1 MAKKKPGNKLGLP
14 YTSARLYLE
23 ELCRKFPDAPN
34 LGLAKRARAERPNSF
49 ATVENAR
56 SMIRSIRGALGTR
69 KNKTA
74 TQPRKKGVAGT
85 VPSMPPS
92 LSTAWESVE
101 IDAKRVAIISDV
113 HIPYHDE
120 IAFAAAVK
128 ELKKQSPDCLLING
142 DFADFYQVSRHQR
155 DPHHRQFSE
164 ELKAVISGLEWIRH
178 EFSKARIVYK
188 LGNHEER
195 WDHFIWNR
203 APEIYDLANV
213 RIDELVKAKQFGIEV
228 IGDQR
233 PIMLGKLPVLHGH
246 ELGKS
251 IFSPVNP
258 ARGAFLRTHH
268 TVLVGHSHQTSG
280 HADTDMFHSETFVW
294 STGCLC
300 DLTPEYA
307 RVNRW
312 NHGFAWVDIAT
323 DGSFSVRNM
332 RINKR
337 GEVRGA

>member
-1 MAKKKPGNKLGLP
+1 
-14 YTSARLYLE
+14 
-23 ELCRKFPDAPN
+23 
-34 LGLAKRARAERPNSF
+34 
-49 ATVENAR
+49 
-56 SMIRSIRGALGTR
+56 
-69 KNKTA
+69 
-74 TQPRKKGVAGT
+74 
-85 VPSMPPS
+85 
-92 LSTAWESVE
+92 
-101 IDAKRVAIISDV
+101 
-113 HIPYHDE
+113 
-120 IAFAAAVK
+120 
-128 ELKKQSPDCLLING
+128 
-142 DFADFYQVSRHQR
+142 
-155 DPHHRQFSE
+155 
-164 ELKAVISGLEWIRH
+164 VISGLEWIRH
-178 EFSKARIVYK
+178 EFPKARIVFK

-246 ELGKS
+246 ELGRS

>member
-1 MAKKKPGNKLGLP
+1 MVKKRPGP
-14 YTSARLYLE
+14 RITAARAYLE
-23 ELCRKFPDAPN
+23 ELCRKFPDASN
-34 LGLAKRARAERPNSF
+34 LGLAKRAKKERPSSF
-49 ATVENAR
+49 ATVETAR
-56 SMIRSIRGALGTR
+56 STIRAIRGAHGTA
-69 KNKTA
+69 KKKFA
-74 TQPRKKGVAGT
+74 TQPRAKGTAGQ
-85 VPSMPPS
+85 VPEMPPS
-92 LSTAWESVE
+92 LSTPWEPFE
-101 IDAKRVAIISDV
+101 IKAKRVGIISDV

-120 IAFAAAVK
+120 KAFAAAVK

-155 DPHHRQFSE
+155 DPHHRRFSE
-164 ELKAVISGLEWIRH
+164 ELKLVIAGLEWLRH
-178 EFSKARIVYK
+178 EFPKARIVYK

-195 WDHFIWNR
+195 WDHFVWNR
-203 APEIYDLANV
+203 SPEIYDLTNV
-213 RIDELVKAKQFGIEV
+213 RIDELVKAKQYGIEV

-246 ELGKS
+246 ELGRS

-280 HADTDMFHSETFVW
+280 HADTDLFHAETFVW
-294 STGCLC
+294 SVGCLC

-312 NHGFAWVDIAT
+312 NHGFAWADIAS

>member
-1 MAKKKPGNKLGLP
+1 MTEERPGP
-14 YTSARLYLE
+14 PRTSARLYLE
-23 ELCRKFPDAPN
+23 ELCKKFPDASN
-34 LGLAKRARAERPNSF
+34 LGLAKRAKAERPNSF
-49 ATVENAR
+49 ATIETAR
-56 SMIRSIRGALGTR
+56 STIRSIRGAHGTA
-69 KNKTA
+69 KKKFA
-74 TQPRKKGVAGT
+74 TQPRPKGTAGQ
-85 VPSMPPS
+85 VPKMPPS
-92 LSTAWESVE
+92 LSTAWEPFQ

-120 IAFAAAVK
+120 TAFSAAVK

-155 DPHHRQFSE
+155 DPHHRRFSE
-164 ELKAVISGLEWIRH
+164 ELKLVIGGLEWIRH
-178 EFSKARIVYK
+178 EFPKARIVYK

-246 ELGKS
+246 ELGRS

-280 HADTDMFHSETFVW
+280 HADTDMFHSEQFIW

-300 DLTPEYA
+300 DLVPEYA
-307 RVNRW
+307 RINRW
-312 NHGFAWVDIAT
+312 NHGCAVVYIAS
-323 DGSFSVRNM
+323 DGSFDVSNM
-332 RINKR
+332 RINKQ
-337 GEVRGA
+337 GQVRRA